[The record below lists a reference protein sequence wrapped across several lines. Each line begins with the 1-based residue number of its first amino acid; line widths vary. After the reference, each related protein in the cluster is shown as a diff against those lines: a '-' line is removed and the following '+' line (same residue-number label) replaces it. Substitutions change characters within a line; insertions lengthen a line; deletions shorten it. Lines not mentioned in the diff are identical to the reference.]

1 MPPKP
6 PQPLP
11 PPKFPPVGRV
21 VEVPIPLGIAVGRVV
36 EVPMPLGM
44 APVGRVPPPW
54 PPVGAPAHWVLVLVV
69 PLLPPLEEPEQ
80 AASRPSPPVAA
91 SATAPNFNASFRL
104 GRLPGRPMRRPV
116 RAIVSF
122 PSLPSGGLG

>member
-1 MPPKP
+1 M
-6 PQPLP
+6 
-11 PPKFPPVGRV
+11 
-21 VEVPIPLGIAVGRVV
+21 PIPLGIAVGRVV
-36 EVPMPLGM
+36 EVPIPFGM

-69 PLLPPLEEPEQ
+69 PLLLLLEEPEH
-80 AASRPSPPVAA
+80 AASRPSPPPAA
-91 SATAPNFNASFRL
+91 SATAPNFNATFRL
-104 GRLPGRPMRRPV
+104 GRPTGRSLRRPV